1 MSIRQIIEKKFNKHT
16 WFEKTWTN
24 KDGEFINEKVLD
36 IDEIANCTDDSVF
49 FNMWTSLKENGDHEA
64 EVNAQLDK
72 LAEKNLSPILKTLRE
87 FKGEKGVFERVMI
100 ARPLTSTTS

>member
-1 MSIRQIIEKKFNKHT
+1 MSTIKQIIEKKFNNHT
-16 WFEKTWTN
+16 WFEKSWQN
-24 KDGEFINEKVLD
+24 KDGDWLNERVD
-36 IDEIANCTDDSVF
+36 IDEISNCKDDKVF

-64 EVNAQLDK
+64 EVNAQLDR
-72 LAEKNLSPILKTLRE
+72 LAEKKLSPILKTLRE

>member
-24 KDGEFINEKVLD
+24 KDGDFINEKVLD

-72 LAEKNLSPILKTLRE
+72 LIENNLSVITKTLLKVKTK
-87 FKGEKGVFERVMI
+87 KGFLERVMI

>member
-1 MSIRQIIEKKFNKHT
+1 MSIKQIIEKKLNNHT
-16 WFEKTWTN
+16 WFEKSWKN
-24 KDGEFINEKVLD
+24 KDGDFINEKVLN

-64 EVNAQLDK
+64 EVNAQLDR
-72 LAEKNLSPILKTLRE
+72 LAEKKLSPILKTLRE